1 MIFMARHWEGCEWIR
16 TGIGSRGLAGHVC
29 WFLGAVFA
37 VLGIIGDAANA
48 TLGLEPMAWSSN
60 TTEAKSKKK
69 E

>member
-1 MIFMARHWEGCEWIR
+1 MARHWEGCEWIR

-48 TLGLEPMAWSSN
+48 TLGLEPMAWLGGRWLGLQIPQKLSN
-60 TTEAKSKKK
+60 
-69 E
+69 